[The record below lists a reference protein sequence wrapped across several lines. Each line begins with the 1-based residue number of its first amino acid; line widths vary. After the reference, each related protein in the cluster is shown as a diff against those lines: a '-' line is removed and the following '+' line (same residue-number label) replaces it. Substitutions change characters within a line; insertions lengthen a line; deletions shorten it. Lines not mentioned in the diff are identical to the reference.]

1 LPLGGFIKLNEA
13 RLSALPPVQRI
24 AIYAAGPAINMALG
38 LVLVTIVGIQ
48 MGAPALKSF
57 EISCQFVPRIV
68 VALLGAL
75 THIFAGDL
83 STLTGPIGSAMA
95 SGDAVRLHGAVLFM
109 ALFSWSVGVL
119 NLLPVPLLDGGQ
131 IVFSAWEM
139 IAGKPSETTL
149 KYAAYA
155 GRSFIGFLIVAGF
168 AADFMRLVG

>member
-1 LPLGGFIKLNEA
+1 
-13 RLSALPPVQRI
+13 
-24 AIYAAGPAINMALG
+24 
-38 LVLVTIVGIQ
+38 
-48 MGAPALKSF
+48 
-57 EISCQFVPRIV
+57 

-75 THIFAGDL
+75 TQIFAGDL